1 MEPRFQGYLSDRDI
15 EEHRTQLFPNES
27 DEIKPVG
34 ASVELSLGSEYHLSS
49 QRESQRL
56 SADKPHLLIPSG
68 DFAVLMTKETVCV
81 PDDVIGFI
89 TMRFT
94 YKAKGLI
101 NVSGFHVDPG
111 YKGRL
116 LYAVYNAGPN
126 DILVSHEEK
135 LFMIFFSGLNQPAKE
150 PYYRPG
156 HTELPGWAVAN
167 LISGS
172 NPTNIA
178 SLAQSVR
185 RLEDRFTL
193 ALSTLAIVMVP
204 VIILIVDRWVAR

>member
-15 EEHRTQLFPNES
+15 QAHRAELFPNES
-27 DEIKPVG
+27 DEIMAEA
-34 ASVELSLGSEYHLSS
+34 ASVDLRLGSEYHLSS
-49 QRESQRL
+49 QREPGRL
-56 SADKPHLLIPSG
+56 SADKPHLVIPSG

-111 YKGRL
+111 YEGRL
-116 LYAVYNAGPN
+116 LYAVYNAGPK
-126 DILVSHEEK
+126 DIFVSHEEK
-135 LFMIFFSGLNQPAKE
+135 LFMIFFSGLNQPAEK
-150 PYYRPG
+150 PYSKPG

-167 LISGS
+167 LTSGP
-172 NPTNIA
+172 NPTNIV

-204 VIILIVDRWVAR
+204 VIILVVDRWVAR